1 MHKRYVLRREIP
13 ATRKSKQT
21 ASSLE
26 NNRNSSRTI
35 VNRVRVCIII
45 NGQRKSKLVVSGK
58 RVKLFRI
65 YCNLSEVEVYARD
78 ARDVCIISRNT

>member
-1 MHKRYVLRREIP
+1 MHQRYVLRREIP
-13 ATRKSKQT
+13 ATKKSKQT
-21 ASSLE
+21 TSSLE

-45 NGQRKSKLVVSGK
+45 NGTKSKRVVSGK
-58 RVKLFRI
+58 RAKLFRI

-78 ARDVCIISRNT
+78 ARNVCIISHNT

>member
-1 MHKRYVLRREIP
+1 MRKRYALGREIP
-13 ATRKSKQT
+13 ATKESKQA

-26 NNRNSSRTI
+26 NNRNTSRTI

-45 NGQRKSKLVVSGK
+45 NGQTKWKRVISGK
-58 RVKLFRI
+58 RAKSFRI
-65 YCNLSEVEVYARD
+65 YYNLSEVEVYARD

>member
-1 MHKRYVLRREIP
+1 MHQRYVLRREIP
-13 ATRKSKQT
+13 ATKKSKQT

-45 NGQRKSKLVVSGK
+45 NGTKSKRVVSEK
-58 RVKLFRI
+58 RAKLFRI

-78 ARDVCIISRNT
+78 ARNVCIISHNT